1 MVDGGGI
8 RAFAVA
14 QPLAHGGGHGRAAI
28 KAQAL
33 LFFPQLLATGPTP
46 LFRHD
51 LKMPHQEKV
60 DKLNMFCSSLSPL
73 TGVTEK
79 KAETAFNSG
88 RQHLGVEM
96 AAGPEASGLSDLPS
110 DMLDIILGRL
120 PDAVISVGGD
130 GRILWVSP
138 NVRRLLGYDAAEL
151 VGHDVSVIYAV
162 ASDRKVV
169 LDLVRA
175 GQGEAV
181 RVEFQARAKAGGD
194 VWVVAYGCAVF
205 DDQGRFNGVRGV
217 LRDISENHRMR
228 KTLEDSEDRFRRL
241 SDVTNEAICIHF
253 QGRILDCNRAF
264 HDLFGYERADFDTL
278 TAWNVIHTDD
288 LPLAREMVRIQYQKP
303 YEVRGVRKD
312 GSVFPMEIHSK
323 ESWMGDVA
331 VRVTCIRDMT
341 EQKKAET
348 SLNLLSQ
355 AVEQSPVAVAVV
367 TDQGLVEYVNP
378 AHQRITGHAADTVI
392 GHPLAGLYPGQSRAW
407 FGEMWQALCRGADWG
422 GEVPVVGEDGK
433 LRWQQIFAS
442 PVAPQGQDITHHLVV
457 VEDVSLRKEQDRK
470 ILHQALYDGL
480 TDLPNRAM
488 ALDRLTVATEEA
500 RDAGT
505 RVGLLFVDLDDFK
518 GINDSL
524 GHEYGDELLILA
536 SERLCQAVGEG
547 GMVARFGG
555 DEFLVILPLVSP
567 EQAEW
572 AADRIVQAFVE
583 PFTISRRDLITTA
596 SIGVA
601 LYPDHADCAE
611 TLLSHADAAMYH
623 AKAGGNAYRFY
634 DSDMDRQAA
643 ERVNL
648 ENDLRHALAEGQ
660 FRLNY
665 QPKIDGISR
674 KVVAAEAL
682 IRWKHPTRGN
692 VSPAL
697 FIPVAERAG
706 LIGAIGDW
714 ALQEACR
721 QMRLWLDD
729 GLEFGCISVNLSPAQ
744 FHDASLKH
752 KIERSLSQWGLSPSL
767 LELEITETMMATEV
781 DRAIAIV
788 GELGQMGVRM
798 SIDDFGTGYSSL
810 AYLKLFPVNVLKI
823 DRAFIKELPGNR
835 KDGAIVSSIATL
847 AANLGFEVIAEG
859 VETQAQAGF
868 LLTKGVTL
876 MQGFLFSPAVPP
888 DEFAQLV
895 RTGV

>member
-1 MVDGGGI
+1 MDGGEIMTEGTGRKEKAKAISNQYRSLFENAVEGI
-8 RAFAVA
+8 YRTTPSGRYLNANQALARIYGYDSPKALIEGLTDIAHGLYVHPEDRDRFKRLLDHESVVRNFEAQVYRKTGEIIWIAENARLVRDDDGNAVCYEGTVQDITERKLTEERLRLAATVYENVGEAIIVTDTDDVVHAINPAFSRMTGFAVDQVVGLKSKFIA
-14 QPLAHGGGHGRAAI
+14 DEINDPKTVAEAWDFARRGETWHGELWGRRSNGDVFPASVALTGVQGENGEVGSFVMVASDVTRRKMDEQRIRFHARHDALTKLANRHTVMEALGDAIVRAENEGNRL
-28 KAQAL
+28 AL
-33 LFFPQLLATGPTP
+33 LF
-46 LFRHD
+46 
-51 LKMPHQEKV
+51 
-60 DKLNMFCSSLSPL
+60 
-73 TGVTEK
+73 
-79 KAETAFNSG
+79 
-88 RQHLGVEM
+88 
-96 AAGPEASGLSDLPS
+96 
-110 DMLDIILGRL
+110 LD
-120 PDAVISVGGD
+120 V
-130 GRILWVSP
+130 
-138 NVRRLLGYDAAEL
+138 N
-151 VGHDVSVIYAV
+151 HFKDV
-162 ASDRKVV
+162 
-169 LDLVRA
+169 
-175 GQGEAV
+175 
-181 RVEFQARAKAGGD
+181 
-194 VWVVAYGCAVF
+194 
-205 DDQGRFNGVRGV
+205 N
-217 LRDISENHRMR
+217 
-228 KTLEDSEDRFRRL
+228 DSF
-241 SDVTNEAICIHF
+241 
-253 QGRILDCNRAF
+253 
-264 HDLFGYERADFDTL
+264 
-278 TAWNVIHTDD
+278 
-288 LPLAREMVRIQYQKP
+288 
-303 YEVRGVRKD
+303 
-312 GSVFPMEIHSK
+312 
-323 ESWMGDVA
+323 
-331 VRVTCIRDMT
+331 
-341 EQKKAET
+341 
-348 SLNLLSQ
+348 
-355 AVEQSPVAVAVV
+355 
-367 TDQGLVEYVNP
+367 
-378 AHQRITGHAADTVI
+378 GHAA
-392 GHPLAGLYPGQSRAW
+392 
-407 FGEMWQALCRGADWG
+407 
-422 GEVPVVGEDGK
+422 
-433 LRWQQIFAS
+433 
-442 PVAPQGQDITHHLVV
+442 
-457 VEDVSLRKEQDRK
+457 
-470 ILHQALYDGL
+470 
-480 TDLPNRAM
+480 
-488 ALDRLTVATEEA
+488 
-500 RDAGT
+500 
-505 RVGLLFVDLDDFK
+505 
-518 GINDSL
+518 
-524 GHEYGDELLILA
+524 GDELLK
-536 SERLCQAVGEG
+536 Q
-547 GMVARFGG
+547 VARRLKGCVRASDIIGRLGG
-555 DEFLVILPLVSP
+555 DEFVVALPSITDAQGALACVEKVLYAFSEPFSLP
-567 EQAEW
+567 EQELYAS
-572 AADRIVQAFVE
+572 
-583 PFTISRRDLITTA
+583 T

-714 ALQEACR
+714 ALAEACR

-729 GLEFGCISVNLSPAQ
+729 GIEFGCISVNLSPAQ
-744 FHDASLKH
+744 FHDASLKQ
-752 KIERSLSQWGLSPSL
+752 KVERSLSQWGLSPSL